1 MAAPK
6 KNKKLKGDFE
16 LENDDDE
23 VIRTDSFIDESTSD
37 AVEEEEAE
45 DTQELNFDADYGR
58 MSDLSDDSDD
68 WN

>member
-6 KNKKLKGDFE
+6 KNKKFKGDLDFE
-16 LENDDDE
+16 NDDE
-23 VIRTDSFIDESTSD
+23 VISTDNYVDDSTSETD
-37 AVEEEEAE
+37 EAEEAE

-58 MSDLSDDSDD
+58 MSDFSDDSDD

>member
-16 LENDDDE
+16 LENDDDD
-23 VIRTDSFIDESTSD
+23 VIRTDSFFDESASD
-37 AVEEEEAE
+37 AVEEEEAD

>member
-6 KNKKLKGDFE
+6 KNKKLKGDLDFE
-16 LENDDDE
+16 TDDD
-23 VIRTDSFIDESTSD
+23 VISTDSFIDESTSEM
-37 AVEEEEAE
+37 VEEEEAE

-58 MSDLSDDSDD
+58 MSDFSDDSDD